1 MNNNLIALRNKNEK
15 FYEAFEK
22 QNKMKKLFYL
32 IALVAFTLTSCDK
45 NEADVN
51 KNVVNEINTGLLIKK
66 VKKLEN
72 PYSVS
77 NMKKAYS
84 ALQQEGLMKAALN
97 IEATHLYVRFLPK
110 DSIEL
115 ERMLGDTTS
124 YIVLIST

>member
-51 KNVVNEINTGLLIKK
+51 KNVVNEINTGLL
-66 VKKLEN
+66 N
-72 PYSVS
+72 
-77 NMKKAYS
+77 
-84 ALQQEGLMKAALN
+84 
-97 IEATHLYVRFLPK
+97 
-110 DSIEL
+110 
-115 ERMLGDTTS
+115 
-124 YIVLIST
+124 

>member
-1 MNNNLIALRNKNEK
+1 MNNNLNALRNKNEK

-45 NEADVN
+45 NEADFN
-51 KNVVNEINTGLLIKK
+51 NNVIDESNTGLLIKK
-66 VKKLEN
+66 VRKLEN

-84 ALQQEGLMKAALN
+84 ALQQEGLIN
-97 IEATHLYVRFLPK
+97 
-110 DSIEL
+110 S
-115 ERMLGDTTS
+115 
-124 YIVLIST
+124 VLCF

>member
-1 MNNNLIALRNKNEK
+1 
-15 FYEAFEK
+15 
-22 QNKMKKLFYL
+22 MKKLFYL

-97 IEATHLYVRFLPK
+97 IEATHL
-110 DSIEL
+110 
-115 ERMLGDTTS
+115 
-124 YIVLIST
+124 